1 MSNKI
6 KPVIPKPCQENWLE
20 LNAEEKIRFCTL
32 CQQNVFDATDEN
44 KHNGDSCLRYSSL
57 IANKNEQTIKFNIVR
72 RILKFLIRK
81 K

>member
-32 CQQNVFDATDEN
+32 CQQNVFDLTDEKKDYN
-44 KHNGDSCLRYSSL
+44 DDVCIRYSST
-57 IANKNEQTIKFNIVR
+57 ISAKNNSNS
-72 RILKFLIRK
+72 ILKKILKYLIKRK
-81 K
+81 